1 VKEKLK
7 LREDDTMHI
16 QIQCCGIVL
25 MLVLFYFYMRQ
36 KRIALETQ
44 KAFLVVF
51 WASFLCI
58 AFDIFSI
65 IVIEYRHMLS
75 EPFAKF
81 IAKTY
86 LVTLLG
92 VAVSALSY
100 MYVDI
105 YSNKNDYWRDMRKYM
120 VLWGIGVIGTYA
132 VPLYYNYA
140 ADGTKVLYTYG
151 PSVYVTYG
159 VSLVFFIRIFY
170 LMKKEKA
177 KINPRRR
184 EAVCIWLV
192 AWIVA
197 SQIQFMYTDILIV
210 GYAGSIGIMVLYL
223 KLENPETNLD
233 RSTGL
238 FNSGALYQY
247 TKQLFAEEKDFGI
260 LVIIFENNAYQNVH
274 LEKRESVKMEIVE
287 YLLKLPDV
295 LTFKNAEDEYVLLFV
310 EAKNAE
316 AKVKEIR
323 SRFQLGWGTN
333 NDSFVR
339 PHWLYLPH
347 ANVVDQTENLLYLV
361 RYIRQE
367 ETEFSENDFFCI
379 EKDSVNK
386 MYREREVEQLIID
399 AIEHDRVEVFYQPIF
414 STSEQHITSAEAL
427 VRIRDREDKIVPPGV
442 FIDTAE
448 ESGMIL
454 RLGEMVFEKVCRFI
468 KNHPLEQYG
477 MHYLEI
483 NLSVVQCAYEN
494 LAQDYINIMERYG
507 VDPKYINLE
516 ITESASTNA
525 KKTLLG
531 NMENLMEYGVHFSLD
546 DFGTGQ
552 SNLNY
557 IVDMPVDIVKFDKSM
572 TNSYF
577 ENGKAKYVMEAAIHM
592 IHGMNLEIVSEG
604 IETKEQYQTMKN
616 LGISHIQ
623 GYYFS
628 KPLPEDEFIKFL
640 ESKKI
645 QQDT

>member
-1 VKEKLK
+1 
-7 LREDDTMHI
+7 MHI

-51 WASFLCI
+51 WASFVCI

-65 IVIEYRHMLS
+65 VVIEYRHVLS

-86 LVTLLG
+86 LITLLG
-92 VAVSALSY
+92 VAVSALAY
-100 MYVDI
+100 MCVDI
-105 YSNKNDYWRDMRKYM
+105 YAKRDDYWRDMRKY
-120 VLWGIGVIGTYA
+120 LALGLIGAIGTYA
-132 VPLYYNYA
+132 VPLYYNYSP
-140 ADGTKVLYTYG
+140 DGTEVLYTYG

-159 VSLVFFIRIFY
+159 VALVFFIRIFY

-177 KINPRRR
+177 RINPRRR

-197 SQIQFMYTDILIV
+197 SQIQFMYTNVLIV

-247 TKQLFAEEKDFGI
+247 TSQLFAKEEDFSALII
-260 LVIIFENNAYQNVH
+260 LFENNTYQSVH
-274 LEKRESVKMEIVE
+274 LEKRSLVRMEIVE
-287 YLLKLPDV
+287 YLLKLPDTFV
-295 LTFKNAEDEYVLLFV
+295 FKNAEDEFWVLFPDI
-310 EAKNAE
+310 KTAE
-316 AKVKEIR
+316 TRVWEIR
-323 SRFQLGWGTN
+323 RRFQSGWGEDN
-333 NDSFVR
+333 ASRVH
-339 PHWLYLPH
+339 PCLLYLPH
-347 ANVVDQTENLLYLV
+347 SNVVDRAENLLYLV
-361 RYIRQE
+361 RYIRQDGKSFAE
-367 ETEFSENDFFCI
+367 SDFFCI
-379 EKDSVNK
+379 EKDSVDR
-386 MYREREVEQLIID
+386 MYQERETEQLILD
-399 AIEHDRVEVFYQPIF
+399 AIKDDRVEVFYQPIF
-414 STSEQHITSAEAL
+414 STSEKHIASAEAL
-427 VRIRDREDKIVPPGV
+427 VRVRDREGKIVPPGV
-442 FIDTAE
+442 FIDIAE
-448 ESGMIL
+448 ETGMIL
-454 RLGEMVFEKVCRFI
+454 KLGEIVFEKVCGFI
-468 KNHPLEQYG
+468 RKHPLEQYG
-477 MHYLEI
+477 MHYIEV
-483 NLSVVQCAYEN
+483 NLSVIQCAYEN
-494 LAQDYINIMERYG
+494 LARDYINIMEKYG

-531 NMENLMEYGVHFSLD
+531 NMEELMGYGVKFSLD

-557 IVDMPVDIVKFDKSM
+557 IVDMPVDIVKFDRSM

-604 IETKEQYQTMKN
+604 IETEEQYQTMED

-628 KPLPEDEFIKFL
+628 KPLPEEEFIAFL
-640 ESKKI
+640 KEHNAE
-645 QQDT
+645 